1 MRAYGHENDG
11 ITRVPHEAEHLAAA
25 ARKLLEEEDA
35 TLGGVAEWMT
45 QEAGPT
51 VFGRPW
57 SPTTLRRRLR
67 NPAIAGLRRNA
78 EGELVD
84 GPADPL
90 LSDERSEARKVFE
103 ALDEYFSKKE
113 RGKVPQHVYLLSSGT
128 ATCDLCESELVS
140 RSSSKGARGYMCEAE
155 GCGKI
160 WISAPPL
167 DEYVA
172 ERVRARLARPNTLR
186 KLAALRDQV
195 LQQASE
201 ATRTVA
207 ELEAQ
212 KEELSKAL
220 GANELTVKDFQAARK
235 ELDRLRRSAL
245 EVQRRGKYVEELP
258 ELTED
263 GLTEWWYETAGAEQR
278 RVLVQLVVAEVRVE
292 PAARRGSN
300 KFDEE
305 RFTIRYR

>member
-11 ITRVPHEAEHLAAA
+11 ITRVPHEAEHLVAA
-25 ARKLLEEEDA
+25 ARKLLGEEGA
-35 TLGGVAEWMT
+35 TLGSVAEWMT
-45 QEAGPT
+45 KEAGPT

-67 NPAIAGLRRNA
+67 NPAVAGLRRNA
-78 EGELVD
+78 EGELVE
-84 GPADPL
+84 GPAEEL
-90 LSDERSEARKVFE
+90 LSRATFE

-128 ATCDLCESELVS
+128 AVCDLCDAELVS

-167 DEYVA
+167 DEYVSD
-172 ERVRARLARPNTLR
+172 RVLARLSRPNTLR

-195 LQQASE
+195 LEQAKE
-201 ATRTVA
+201 ATRTLA
-207 ELEAQ
+207 ELDVQ
-212 KEELSKAL
+212 KDELSKAL
-220 GANELTVKDFQAARK
+220 GANELTVKDFQAAKK
-235 ELDRLRRSAL
+235 EMDRLRRSML
-245 EVQRRGKYVEELP
+245 DIQRRGKYVEALP
-258 ELTED
+258 ELTEE
-263 GLTEWWYETAGAEQR
+263 GLTEWWHETAGAEQR

-292 PAARRGSN
+292 SAARRGSN
-300 KFDEE
+300 KFDED